1 MTEADALERGE
12 GFGLG
17 LAPRQRL
24 QAERHVVDDR
34 EMREQRE
41 VLEHQA
47 DAALLGGHEAVGAGN
62 LLIVDQNAPSGRA
75 LDAGGDPEQ
84 GGLAATRRPE
94 QADHLARLDIEAHM
108 IEREPLAEAARHVI
122 EGEPGGEG
130 DGGLAAASATR
141 RGRD

>member
-1 MTEADALERGE
+1 MASLRVSDFRPNATLSMIERCGNS
-12 GFGLG
+12 
-17 LAPRQRL
+17 AKSWNIKP
-24 QAERHVVDDR
+24 
-34 EMREQRE
+34 
-41 VLEHQA
+41 

-62 LLIVDQNAPSGRA
+62 LLIVDQNAPTGRA

-84 GGLAATRRPE
+84 GGLAAARRPE

-108 IEREPLAEAARHVI
+108 IEREALAEAARHVI

-141 RGRD
+141 RGRDSSGGAISGPRTWR